1 MALLS
6 HDISMRYA
14 FSSIELILSIIIISI
29 ALSSLPAILQSSYK
43 SSMDIILSEAITSS
57 YTKLLNIMT
66 HPWNDSI
73 SPALAQPIYHS
84 NEIPSNSLTSR
95 HISNILP
102 NSINMAKNSINGFNQ
117 DSKELKAG
125 INSKNL
131 LNLDYK
137 ISVGFID
144 GFRLNNTIKYT
155 PSDTVQI
162 TITTK
167 ANNQPIILKAYSY
180 NIGEPLIKSLIIP
193 APTKP

>member
-1 MALLS
+1 M
-6 HDISMRYA
+6 SMRYA

-95 HISNILP
+95 HISTILP

-117 DSKELKAG
+117 DSKEWKAG

-137 ISVGFID
+137 NAY
-144 GFRLNNTIKYT
+144 RLSWDDKYEELCRA
-155 PSDTVQI
+155 QN
-162 TITTK
+162 K
-167 ANNQPIILKAYSY
+167 EKY
-180 NIGEPLIKSLIIP
+180 NHVLFDKDMPEVKYEE
-193 APTKP
+193 

>member
-1 MALLS
+1 
-6 HDISMRYA
+6 
-14 FSSIELILSIIIISI
+14 
-29 ALSSLPAILQSSYK
+29 
-43 SSMDIILSEAITSS
+43 
-57 YTKLLNIMT
+57 
-66 HPWNDSI
+66 
-73 SPALAQPIYHS
+73 
-84 NEIPSNSLTSR
+84 
-95 HISNILP
+95 
-102 NSINMAKNSINGFNQ
+102 MAKNSINGFNQ

-144 GFRLNNTIKYT
+144 GFRLNNTIKST

-180 NIGEPLIKSLIIP
+180 NIGEPLIKSLIIL